1 MSLLDRL
8 LGENWESQ
16 VRSTFSPKR
25 YDTLAAG
32 DFTPSLSGSWADRTF
47 YDYYLDLLEEGYIPT
62 AEGYDLYTD
71 SNNELYNWD
80 GSVSSGTKA
89 DYWEQIHDSLIPGHE
104 DFGKYWVHP
113 DTVETVNIFDPD
125 ALKKG
130 FEIAGMED
138 VTSDMV
144 KPFKASDIRK
154 IDPASYTKQIESGR
168 GDLATQLQERLA
180 SAAGVGSGF
189 SGYGGR
195 STAQDLARQQY
206 EQGSASLLAEANKA
220 RASAVKGLYSQLQ
233 DYDQL
238 INRATS

>member
-32 DFTPSLSGSWADRTF
+32 DFTPSLSGGFADRPF
-47 YDYYLDLLEEGYIPT
+47 YEQYLDLLEEGYIPT

-71 SNNELYNWD
+71 SDALITSGNTTSATDHWNE
-80 GSVSSGTKA
+80 VKR
-89 DYWEQIHDSLIPGHE
+89 SLLPGHE

-113 DTVETVNIFDPD
+113 DTVETANIFDP
-125 ALKKG
+125 ASLMKG
-130 FEIAGMED
+130 FERAGMED

-154 IDPASYTKQIESGR
+154 IDPASYTKEIESGR

-220 RASAVKGLYSQLQ
+220 RASAVKSLYSQLQ